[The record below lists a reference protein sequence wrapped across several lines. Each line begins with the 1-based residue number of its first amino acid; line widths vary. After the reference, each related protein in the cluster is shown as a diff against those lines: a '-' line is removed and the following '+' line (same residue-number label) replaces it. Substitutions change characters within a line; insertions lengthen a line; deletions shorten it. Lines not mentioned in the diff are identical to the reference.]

1 MGDWSHVFI
10 TCFPAG
16 MLQCNCYVLA
26 PEQGADAVV
35 VDPGQ
40 RAMAPLRRILDENR
54 LTPAAVLLTHGH
66 IDHMWSAQKV
76 ADTYGCPAYIHPE
89 DRVMLTDPIK
99 GFGPRLAQ
107 LAMSAVFREPRQVVE
122 LDRDGDKIDLGG
134 FTVTVDHTP
143 GHTRGSVVF
152 RVAATPGGQERS
164 DVANSTGQEELA
176 FTGDTL
182 FKQSVGRTDLWG
194 GSGRDLLTSIVS
206 KLLVL
211 DDDHRGTTWPWPEV
225 HDRRRASHQPIPRR
239 TLDVSEFQAPK
250 GIPDYLPP
258 DSAQFVAV
266 RDGLLDAARR
276 AGYGHVEL
284 PIFED
289 TALFA
294 RGVGESTDVV
304 SKEMYSFA
312 DRGDRS
318 VTLRP
323 EGTAG
328 VVRAV
333 IEHGL
338 DRGQLPV
345 KLRYAGPFFRYE
357 RPQAGRYRQL
367 QQVGVEAIG
376 VDDPALDAEVIAIA
390 DAGFRSLGL
399 TGFRLEI
406 TSLGDDTCRPEYRE
420 LLQEFLFTLDLDEET
435 RRRAEINP
443 LRVLDDKR
451 PHVREMTADAPLM
464 LDHLSDVAKQH
475 FDTVLANLD
484 ALGVP
489 YVINPRM
496 VRGLDYYTKTT
507 FEFVHDGLGA
517 QSGIGGGG
525 RYDGLMKQL
534 GGQDLSG
541 IGFGLG
547 VDRTVLALAAEGKT
561 VGEVARVDVYCVPL
575 GGAAKSVLV
584 RLAGGLRAAGVRVD
598 LAYGDR
604 GMKGAMRAAD
614 RSGARI
620 ALVAGDRDVEAGT
633 VGVKDLATGEQ
644 TDVAVDAVV
653 TEVLTRLT

>member
-1 MGDWSHVFI
+1 
-10 TCFPAG
+10 
-16 MLQCNCYVLA
+16 
-26 PEQGADAVV
+26 
-35 VDPGQ
+35 
-40 RAMAPLRRILDENR
+40 
-54 LTPAAVLLTHGH
+54 
-66 IDHMWSAQKV
+66 
-76 ADTYGCPAYIHPE
+76 
-89 DRVMLTDPIK
+89 
-99 GFGPRLAQ
+99 
-107 LAMSAVFREPRQVVE
+107 
-122 LDRDGDKIDLGG
+122 
-134 FTVTVDHTP
+134 VT
-143 GHTRGSVVF
+143 
-152 RVAATPGGQERS
+152 E
-164 DVANSTGQEELA
+164 
-176 FTGDTL
+176 
-182 FKQSVGRTDLWG
+182 FK
-194 GSGRDLLTSIVS
+194 
-206 KLLVL
+206 
-211 DDDHRGTTWPWPEV
+211 
-225 HDRRRASHQPIPRR
+225 
-239 TLDVSEFQAPK
+239 APK

-258 DSAQFVAV
+258 ESAQFVAV

-276 AGYGHVEL
+276 AGYGYVEL
-284 PIFED
+284 PIFEE

-304 SKEMYSFA
+304 SKEMYTFA
-312 DRGDRS
+312 DRGERS

-328 VVRAV
+328 VMRAV
-333 IEHGL
+333 IEHGV
-338 DRGQLPV
+338 DRGALPA
-345 KLRYAGPFFRYE
+345 KLCYSGPFFRYE

-376 VDDPALDAEVIAIA
+376 VDDPALDAEVIAVA

-399 TGFRLEI
+399 DGFRLEL
-406 TSLGDDTCRPEYRE
+406 TSLGDDTCRPQYRE
-420 LLQEFLFTLDLDEET
+420 LLQEFLFRLDLDEDT
-435 RRRAEINP
+435 RRRAELNP

-451 PHVREMTADAPLM
+451 PHVRELTADAPLM

-475 FDTVLANLD
+475 FDTVLAHLD

-525 RYDGLMKQL
+525 RYDGLMREL

-547 VDRTVLALAAEGKT
+547 VDRTMLALKAEGKS
-561 VGEVARVDVYCVPL
+561 VGEPGLVDVFGVPL
-575 GGAAKSVLV
+575 GDEAKLVLV
-584 RLAGGLRAAGVRVD
+584 KLAGALRAAGLRVD

-633 VGVKDLATGEQ
+633 VGVKDLTSGEQ
-644 TDVAVDAVV
+644 VDVAVDDVV
-653 TEVLTRLT
+653 ADVTSRLA